1 MRYIKEL
8 YRFLKHILES
18 RQLLLALIKND
29 FKKQYLG
36 SYLGLLWAFIQPV
49 TFILVIWFVFEI
61 GFRAGPVTGDT
72 PFFLWLIC
80 GMIPWF
86 FFADAVSSG
95 ANAIVANNFLVKK
108 VAFRVGVLP
117 LVPLGSSIIIHLFLL
132 VLLIFAFLL
141 YGKKPTIYWLQI
153 PYFLF
158 CSVLLILGLS
168 WFASALRVFIKDVG
182 NFVAVVLQIGFWAT
196 PIFWSIDLLPEKH
209 QYIIK
214 LNPMAYIINGYR
226 DAFVNQVWFWE
237 NNIVTLYFWGATM
250 VILVTGIIVFKR
262 LRPHFGDVL

>member
-8 YRFLKHILES
+8 YRFLKHIVES
-18 RQLLLALIKND
+18 RQLLFTLIKND

-36 SYLGLLWAFIQPV
+36 SYLGLLWAFIQPI
-49 TFILVIWFVFEI
+49 TFISVIWFVFEI
-61 GFRAGPVTGDT
+61 GFRTGAVTGDT

-95 ANAIVANNFLVKK
+95 TSAIVANNFLVKK
-108 VAFRVGVLP
+108 VAFRVGILP
-117 LVPLGSSIIIHLFLL
+117 LVPIGSAFIIHLFLFI
-132 VLLIFAFLL
+132 LLIVAFLL
-141 YGKKPTIYWLQI
+141 YGKVPSIYWLQF
-153 PYFLF
+153 PYFIA

-168 WFASALRVFIKDVG
+168 WLTSALRVFIKDVG
-182 NFVAVVLQIGFWAT
+182 NFVGVILQIGFWAT
-196 PIFWSIDLLPEKH
+196 PIFWSLDQVPEKY

-226 DAFVNQVWFWE
+226 DTFVNHVWFWE
-237 NNIVTLYFWGATM
+237 SGKVTLYFWGTTAI
-250 VILVTGIIVFKR
+250 ILVVGIIVFKR